1 MVEDFLGLTKSTPA
15 GTLFNTGDGVKMAM
29 GVGADL
35 WHMEAYEG
43 NCFALGG
50 ISFVVNEDQ
59 HAKTF
64 NDLRNLSGSVIVVGN
79 GGERYLREDVYN
91 RHGHVPSNGDWV
103 NVKRPRN
110 TYMVWDAAQNEAIA
124 EYHGIPAGFEDQVV
138 SAATIA
144 ELEAALGIPAGKLE
158 QTVTDFN
165 KMANDGY
172 DPAFF
177 RAAET
182 MRAFGEGPF
191 YAIEMIQAFLNTQGG
206 AAATPAPKSWAPTAS
221 PFRTST
227 PPASSAA

>member
-1 MVEDFLGLTKSTPA
+1 M
-15 GTLFNTGDGVKMAM
+15 
-29 GVGADL
+29 
-35 WHMEAYEG
+35 
-43 NCFALGG
+43 
-50 ISFVVNEDQ
+50 
-59 HAKTF
+59 
-64 NDLRNLSGSVIVVGN
+64 
-79 GGERYLREDVYN
+79 YN

-206 AAATPAPKSWAPTAS
+206 APPQRPRRSRGHRRRAHSAPLLRRRVRRP
-221 PFRTST
+221 
-227 PPASSAA
+227 